1 MCDCSHCSSVPSV
14 VRYQR
19 LRMPKNASRRISAYA
34 MTPYARPK
42 RDPPCGNSR
51 REYQTY
57 DAVAAMPRTKKIRR
71 QRTPLRTTGNYAY
84 GECKTQNPKLKM
96 THACRTT
103 ADLATEIALHGDG
116 LLDVVRFFLEQRRHP
131 REERLLRLLVNHEDV
146 AVRTIA
152 FAVAAADAVGLDVHL
167 AARIAHD
174 RVGRTVEHAER
185 VLALPARIRREKV
198 VKVDPGER
206 EPRLPVRVN
215 AFAGVDAVAA
225 SDAAMLV
232 DEKRLR
238 PHHHFFANEI

>member
-1 MCDCSHCSSVPSV
+1 PDRC
-14 VRYQR
+14 
-19 LRMPKNASRRISAYA
+19 A
-34 MTPYARPK
+34 
-42 RDPPCGNSR
+42 G
-51 REYQTY
+51 
-57 DAVAAMPRTKKIRR
+57 RT
-71 QRTPLRTTGNYAY
+71 
-84 GECKTQNPKLKM
+84 M

-185 VLALPARIRREKV
+185 VLALPARIRREQV
-198 VKVDPGER
+198 VEIDRSE
-206 EPRLPVRVN
+206 ESRVGIEGR
-215 AFAGVDAVAA
+215 FGL
-225 SDAAMLV
+225 LV
-232 DEKRLR
+232 ISVYILDM
-238 PHHHFFANEI
+238 